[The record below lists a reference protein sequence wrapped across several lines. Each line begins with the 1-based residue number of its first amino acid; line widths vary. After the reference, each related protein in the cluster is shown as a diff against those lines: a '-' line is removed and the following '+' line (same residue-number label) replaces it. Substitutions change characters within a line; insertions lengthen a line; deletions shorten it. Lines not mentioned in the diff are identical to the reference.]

1 MEMSDQSR
9 QADLALLR
17 FARHFV
23 ADWDLA
29 ERLVKSVNLPDHQQ
43 DRPSHSA
50 RVRSLDE
57 AIQSMETLSTEDGE
71 TPWPLAKVS
80 HIGRRA
86 IALSQT
92 EFLGKE
98 GAANHLSISSHE
110 LDDAIENALETMI
123 SLFSAKVMIVEDQP
137 IISMD
142 LETIVSDFGCAVHS
156 VVRNYEDGVIEAEKN
171 TPDLVLCDI
180 VLNGDKSGIDLAHH
194 IVERYRSP
202 LIFITAYPERLL
214 IGAPRP
220 EPTFLITK
228 PFQRGTVKQAM
239 FQALATPM
247 FGDFGQ
253 VAARSYAENMRSGKK
268 RDRALKPSK
277 PSWRSAIEDADS
289 LLVELE
295 AMPRTE
301 VGGAIGHNMPPVEHA
316 LSPNEIAAL
325 RTGIQALGDAAS
337 NGEITPAVAANAQ
350 SILLSAMGKIARW
363 AAAKADET
371 ASSFASEAG
380 KQLATPKALLTLYLI
395 LSGKLGVV
403 LDAITAMVRTSVL

>member
-1 MEMSDQSR
+1 VAISDQST
-9 QADLALLR
+9 QAEFTLLR
-17 FARHFV
+17 YARFFV
-23 ADWDLA
+23 ADRDQTD
-29 ERLVKSVNLPDHQQ
+29 RLVQSVMISDHLQ
-43 DRPSHSA
+43 DRPSPSA
-50 RVRSLDE
+50 HIRLLDE
-57 AIQSMETLSTEDGE
+57 TIHSMDSLAAEDGE
-71 TPWPLAKVS
+71 IRSPLAKIPRS
-80 HIGRRA
+80 GRRA

-98 GAANHLSISSHE
+98 GAANHLGISLHE

-142 LETIVSDFGCAVHS
+142 LEAIVGDFGCGVHS
-156 VVRNYEDGVIEAEKN
+156 VVRNYDDGVIESEKI

-180 VLNGDKSGIDLAHH
+180 VLSGERSGIDLAHH

-202 LIFITAYPERLL
+202 LIFITAFPEKLL

-228 PFQRGTVKQAM
+228 PFQRSTIKQAM
-239 FQALATPM
+239 FQALAIPM

-253 VAARSYAENMRSGKK
+253 VAARSYAENMLDGKK
-268 RDRALKPSK
+268 RDKALKPRK
-277 PSWRSAIEDADS
+277 PSWQSAIDDADAS
-289 LLVELE
+289 LAELE
-295 AMPRTE
+295 SMPRIE
-301 VGGAIGHNMPPVEHA
+301 VGGAIGHNMPPAEHA

-337 NGEITPAVAANAQ
+337 KGEITPAAAANAQ

-371 ASSFASEAG
+371 ASSFASEVG

-403 LDAITAMVRTSVL
+403 LDAITAMVRTSSL